1 MKFALIGTDIP
12 TLLPTLLTDLLFAGK
27 EAAEIAVHEN
37 NPAMQDVLLR
47 YGRAIILRS
56 GLEAEMVVSGDRY
69 EVLENAD
76 CVLYAGDCQPA
87 SRFRMDREALS
98 GADENDPGL
107 TDQARVNG
115 GIGGLL
121 HTLRAGQLVIELCE
135 EMLDACP
142 EALVINLGQPVARTT
157 EVFLRQGFRCYG
169 LGRSPMRGANGL
181 DTLCKKMSRKVGSVE
196 AVIAGLPGFS
206 FLLSIRDAATGADLL
221 PQLIDRAENN
231 ELGRLTRRW
240 YDWYGAL
247 AVGDVTDH
255 AEFLPAQPDFIPE
268 EEPSFGETV
277 EQRKERIL
285 HMNTI
290 GQYGASTREGAMA
303 QVTLLSKAPPIR
315 PMKLALAL
323 LRGEDLD
330 MPAVVRRNRGE
341 IAQLPER
348 AIIESPLTLERGQVV
363 PHGYV
368 LPDDL
373 IEIMGE
379 VAETNSLAARA
390 AMGDRSALRECI
402 EIDPALSGLDR
413 LYCQELVEKLME
425 LHQDVLRL
433 M

>member
-27 EAAEIAVHEN
+27 EAAVIAVHEN

-56 GLEAEMVVSGDRY
+56 GLEAEMEVFGDRY
-69 EVLENAD
+69 EALKGAD

-98 GADENDPGL
+98 GTDENDPGL

-121 HTLRAGQLVIELCE
+121 HTLRAGQMVIELCE
-135 EMLDACP
+135 EMADACP
-142 EALVINLGQPVARTT
+142 DALVINLGQPVARTT
-157 EVFLRQGFRCYG
+157 EIFLRQGFRCYG

-181 DTLCKKMSRKVGSVE
+181 DTLCKKMSRKVDSVE
-196 AVIAGLPGFS
+196 AVIAGLPGFA
-206 FLLSIRDAATGADLL
+206 FLLSIHDAATGADLL
-221 PQLIDRAENN
+221 PQLIERAENN

-247 AVGDVTDH
+247 AAGDVTDH

-268 EEPSFGETV
+268 EQPAFGETV

-290 GQYGASTREGAMA
+290 GQFGASTREGAMA

-348 AIIESPLTLERGQVV
+348 AIIESTLTLRDGEAV

-390 AMGDRSALRECI
+390 AMGDRSAMRECI